1 MVNVEQ
7 SIVNWLFTAAGA
19 AFGWVLKV
27 LWDAMQD
34 LKKDV
39 RLLER
44 ELPGIYV
51 RKDDFKEAMRDLKVD
66 MRQGFDKLDAAL
78 LVLAEK
84 VDQQQGRN

>member
-1 MVNVEQ
+1 MNVEQ

-19 AFGWVLKV
+19 AFGWVMKV

-51 RKDDFKEAMRDLKVD
+51 RKDDFKETMRDLKVD

-78 LVLAEK
+78 LTLAEK